1 VSFPTDNHSAAGDRT
16 YCHDPILEWRWL
28 GPGRN
33 TLSTDSRP
41 LVDDLGDDW
50 VTLAEAA
57 QILELSERT
66 VRRKLKSGEIG
77 GELVYDPD
85 IGTDRWMVHLEN
97 LPARAAT
104 SGVLV
109 PIEAIDRLELAW
121 AQTRE
126 AAVRA
131 QIAERIAEFERERR
145 KELERERDR
154 LRSLLEA
161 ESALSERVTEL
172 EKRRRIEAERERD
185 RLRAILERDEPE
197 PSRRETA
204 TSRVERAPTRTRCS
218 FLASRS
224 ADAHG
229 NPFCERHTCMVLS
242 CVPFTERVGRQVS
255 SGVDSFQ
262 VDGFSPVGP
271 FAPWRRR
278 HQLGRSRHRLRF
290 DRSAT

>member
-1 VSFPTDNHSAAGDRT
+1 MSIPADNRLAACDRT
-16 YCHDPILEWRWL
+16 YCHDPILEWWWL
-28 GPGRN
+28 RPGRN
-33 TLSTDSRP
+33 ALSTDSRP

-57 QILELSERT
+57 QILDLSERT
-66 VRRKLKSGEIG
+66 VRRKLKSGEID
-77 GELVYDPD
+77 GELVHDPD

-161 ESALSERVTEL
+161 ESALSDRVTEL
-172 EKRRRIEAERERD
+172 EKKRRIEAERERD

-197 PSRRETA
+197 PSR
-204 TSRVERAPTRTRCS
+204 
-218 FLASRS
+218 
-224 ADAHG
+224 
-229 NPFCERHTCMVLS
+229 
-242 CVPFTERVGRQVS
+242 
-255 SGVDSFQ
+255 
-262 VDGFSPVGP
+262 
-271 FAPWRRR
+271 WRRLLAGDR
-278 HQLGRSRHRLRF
+278 H
-290 DRSAT
+290 